1 MKNNGRFPIF
11 LAACLAAATAAGD
24 DFGPDK
30 RSHFVGGVLLGGLG
44 AKIGDYYVPD
54 HRFLVGTALGTLPGL
69 CIEIAD
75 STNSSGFSGGDLLA
89 DFLGAA
95 IGAYLTD
102 SFILKPVVHTDKDK
116 FVGLELGTR
125 F

>member
-1 MKNNGRFPIF
+1 MTGRFRRSALL
-11 LAACLAAATAAGD
+11 LAALATGAAAAD

-30 RSHFVGGVLLGGLG
+30 RSHFLGGVLLGGLG
-44 AKIGDYYVPD
+44 AKVADYAIPD

-75 STNSSGFSGGDLLA
+75 STTASGFSGGDLLA

-95 IGAYLTD
+95 IGAYVTD
-102 SFILKPVVHTDKDK
+102 SFILRPVVHTGPDK
-116 FVGLELGTR
+116 FVGMQIGKQ

>member
-1 MKNNGRFPIF
+1 MKNNLRFPAL
-11 LAACLAAATAAGD
+11 LAACLTAAAAAAD
-24 DFGPDK
+24 DFSPDK

-44 AKIGDYYVPD
+44 AKVADYYVPD

-95 IGAYLTD
+95 IGAYITD
-102 SFILKPVVHTDKDK
+102 SFILRPVVHTDKDK
-116 FVGLELGTR
+116 FVGMEIGKQ